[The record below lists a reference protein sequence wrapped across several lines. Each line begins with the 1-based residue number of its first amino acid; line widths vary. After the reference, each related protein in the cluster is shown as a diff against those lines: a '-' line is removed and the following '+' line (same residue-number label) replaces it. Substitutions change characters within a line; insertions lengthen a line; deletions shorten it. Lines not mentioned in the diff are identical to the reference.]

1 MVGFDDIPAFF
12 CPSTFGVPRA
22 MRRVSMSKAR
32 NVRLEG
38 AVRFPSFGQ
47 GRRALAAFL
56 PCCVACRASFG
67 VLKRPGCLIGVRV
80 IFLFRS
86 KRRFFAK
93 SVFRAG
99 VFGAFFREIARICHE
114 KGAEKLWR
122 KNKDCATARK
132 TPRREAGRG
141 RVEDDEAFSSTPNEH
156 RAEALNC
163 SGRRSDEHTR

>member
-1 MVGFDDIPAFF
+1 
-12 CPSTFGVPRA
+12 

-32 NVRLEG
+32 NVCLEG
-38 AVRFPSFGQ
+38 AVRFPSFGR
-47 GRRALAAFL
+47 GRRAFVGFPARVRRLPRVFWRSEAARL
-56 PCCVACRASFG
+56 PDRRARHISFSF
-67 VLKRPGCLIGVRV
+67 KAA
-80 IFLFRS
+80 
-86 KRRFFAK
+86 FFAK
-93 SVFRAG
+93 NVFRAG
-99 VFGAFFREIARICHE
+99 TFGALFREIARICHE

-132 TPRREAGRG
+132 TPRRKAGRG